1 MAVESFALGIE
12 IVTVALLLF
21 IMVLLVKN
29 REFERVEFDK
39 AVNALLF
46 GFLFYMMVSVINLLQ
61 VLYVLYPGSLGFL
74 GENAEVYVTSLMTA
88 SNLVLLPFFGI
99 CLFVSV
105 MFARDAL
112 SD

>member
-1 MAVESFALGIE
+1 MVVENFAFGIE
-12 IVTVALLLF
+12 IVTIVLLFF

-61 VLYVLYPGSLGFL
+61 ILHVLYPESLGFF
-74 GENAEVYVTSLMTA
+74 GENVEFYVTSLLTA
-88 SNLVLLPFFGI
+88 SNLVLLPFFGV